1 MAESPTLTP
10 FDRRCLD
17 ALTSLGKTLGQMTLY
32 KIGHPAVAATLKIA
46 EDHLAQALAETANG
60 DLLYSFDHDKLIA
73 NGRIIGTTGQLP
85 SSVRTM
91 FTRFK
96 LASLTFKA
104 GLANS
109 ELVMFCELAA
119 SRPDAVV
126 AADPQAFLSGKGVT
140 HIVFSEAVY
149 SKMTEEALVQT
160 IDQRASLD
168 EIIQALIGTAI
179 TDPKKQRK
187 AFEKVT
193 QLLADDIQKRVEEVV
208 KPLQIEK
215 TQLANESARTQSV
228 LQNMVEGV
236 VMVDDQGKILMMNPA
251 AEQLYGVTLAEVAG
265 QPVTSKMGEEHM
277 VTMAKELTTPGD
289 RDISKDVAVSA
300 ADDDTRKTIK
310 ASSAVVQNQE
320 GKVVGVVS
328 QLTDVAK
335 HKELQFMQRDFVAH
349 VTHELRAPLS
359 SIRAA
364 LEILQGEM
372 ADKIRDDE
380 NRMLTTAL
388 KNADRLGDL
397 INSILDFSK
406 IESGQMSVYPKK
418 YDAER
423 IARDGVDSLGAW
435 ALKKRLTLSLVS
447 VPELPPVSADAQ
459 RVVQVLINLLSNA
472 IKFTPVGGSITVRVS
487 PSGDKVTGERTVQYS
502 VTDTGPGIPKK
513 EQKRIFEKFVQIAAG
528 EMHVGGTGLGLA
540 IAKAL
545 VHLHGGK
552 MWVESDEGHGATF
565 FFTLPVY
572 NAHQGK
578 TTTAKVVAPPAPWW
592 KKIFGLK

>member
-1 MAESPTLTP
+1 MAEAPTLTP
-10 FDRRCLD
+10 FDRQCLE
-17 ALTSLGKTLGQMTLY
+17 ALKSLGKTLGQMTLY
-32 KIGHPAVAATLKIA
+32 KIGHPAVAATLKLA
-46 EDHLAQALAETANG
+46 EEHLTQALGQTQAGE
-60 DLLYSFDHDKLIA
+60 LLYSFDHDKVIA
-73 NGRIIGTTGQLP
+73 NGRIIGTTGSLP
-85 SSVRTM
+85 SSIRAL

-104 GLANS
+104 GLSNA
-109 ELVMFCELAA
+109 ELVQFCELAA
-119 SRPDAVV
+119 SRPDASQ
-126 AADPQAFLSGKGVT
+126 AADPQGYLGEKGVT

-149 SKMTEEALVQT
+149 SKMTEEALVST
-160 IDQRASLD
+160 IDQRGSLD

-179 TDPKKQRK
+179 TDPKKQRA

-193 QLLADDIQKRVEEVV
+193 QLLADDISKRVDEVV
-208 KPLQIEK
+208 KPLQTEK

-251 AEQLYGVTLAEVAG
+251 AEQLYGATLAEVAG
-265 QPVTSKMGEEHM
+265 QPVSAKMGEEHM
-277 VTMAKELTTPGD
+277 LTLANELTTPGD
-289 RDISKDVAVSA
+289 RDISKDVKVTASDEDA
-300 ADDDTRKTIK
+300 KRSIK
-310 ASSAVVQNQE
+310 ASTAVIQNQD

-335 HKELQFMQRDFVAH
+335 HKELQGMQRDFVAH

-364 LEILQGEM
+364 LEILQGEL
-372 ADKIRDDE
+372 AGKLRDDE
-380 NRMLTTAL
+380 NRMLGTAL
-388 KNADRLGDL
+388 KNSDRLADL

-423 IARDGVDSLGAW
+423 IARDGVDSLAAW
-435 ALKKRLTLSLVS
+435 ASKKRLTLSLVTA
-447 VPELPPVSADAQ
+447 PDLPPVSADAP

-472 IKFTPVGGSITVRVS
+472 IKFTPVGGSITVRVT
-487 PSGDKVTGERTVQYS
+487 PSGDKVTGERTVQYA

-552 MWVESDEGHGATF
+552 MWVESDEGRGSTF
-565 FFTLPVY
+565 FFTLPVFTNL
-572 NAHQGK
+572 NAQ
-578 TTTAKVVAPPAPWW
+578 TTPVKAPEPPKPWW
-592 KKIFGLK
+592 KKLLGLK